1 MQNEHGI
8 KNKKFMWKI
17 SLLDWVQQYKTLQGE
32 NNAIN
37 CIDNQIRQ
45 REFTWG
51 SSQNANE
58 RNFITY
64 HFLFSFLLI
73 FLFFFM
79 PIICSFPLSFFLFVW
94 TNSISIVVVLNP
106 IKRRKWRNLI
116 YAYIVEG
123 IVFIV
128 HSFIL
133 SQKKK
138 L

>member
-1 MQNEHGI
+1 
-8 KNKKFMWKI
+8 
-17 SLLDWVQQYKTLQGE
+17 
-32 NNAIN
+32 
-37 CIDNQIRQ
+37 
-45 REFTWG
+45 
-51 SSQNANE
+51 
-58 RNFITY
+58 
-64 HFLFSFLLI
+64 
-73 FLFFFM
+73 M